1 MSGIRRN
8 AVGVVVA
15 VLVLLSG
22 CSGGA
27 PDGLA
32 FESEEEAARILETYA
47 VELDFHASWLCELQ
61 RRTFLEFED
70 IEKARSEA
78 LVGAGLSDD
87 RYGEVLHALAD
98 SQAARDYVR
107 TAHNERCEA

>member
-15 VLVLLSG
+15 VLLLLSG

-27 PDGLA
+27 PEGLA

-47 VELDFHASWLCELQ
+47 VELDFHADWLCELQ

-70 IEKARSEA
+70 IEIARSEA
-78 LVGAGLSDD
+78 LVGAGLSDE
-87 RYGEVLHALAD
+87 RYDDFLKVLDD